1 MVTERENEGRQKAG
15 GENTVVYNL
24 TRQGD
29 RERERGREGPSP
41 LCSSSKYIPRSAGVK
56 AERSEYW
63 RRVHYGMTLTQA
75 DLLRRIRLQNETYA
89 FFPPPPSPSL
99 SLYSH
104 SLACNEILTR
114 PVWQPLKLHARLTQ
128 RA

>member
-1 MVTERENEGRQKAG
+1 ME
-15 GENTVVYNL
+15 
-24 TRQGD
+24 
-29 RERERGREGPSP
+29 REGPLP
-41 LCSSSKYIPRSAGVK
+41 LRSSSKYIPRSAGVK
-56 AERSEYW
+56 AGGCTAAEHSEYW

-89 FFPPPPSPSL
+89 FFPPSL
-99 SLYSH
+99 SIPYS
-104 SLACNEILTR
+104 LVCNEILTR